1 VANAEEIQDN
11 QEEREPI
18 SAFVISY
25 NEEDQIAQCLESLRF
40 CDEIIVVDSFST
52 DRTAEISRELGVRVI
67 QRKWSGYRDQ
77 KEFGLQ
83 ATSYEWVINLDAD
96 ERVSPEL
103 RNSILQVLRQE
114 HQRKQN
120 NFAQCA
126 EAFDAYDV
134 NRVVYHLGR
143 WWRVGWYPEYR
154 TRFIRKS
161 KVTWGGVDPHEKVI
175 VSGRTSRLEGELH
188 HFSYDD
194 LAEQLHKL
202 NSFSSIR
209 AREEYKLGKR
219 ASVFKMFW
227 NPSVRIFKFYFLK
240 KGYKEGLAGAIVA
253 VVEGFYTFMKYAK
266 LWECEYSENA
276 EKRDRAKDGNR

>member
-1 VANAEEIQDN
+1 MALADSKQDN
-11 QEEREPI
+11 PDGREPI

-52 DRTAEISRELGVRVI
+52 DRTAEISSQFGARVI
-67 QRKWSGYRDQ
+67 QRQWSGYRDQ
-77 KEFGLQ
+77 KEFGLK
-83 ATSYEWVINLDAD
+83 ATSHEWVINLDAD

-103 RNSILQVLRQE
+103 RNSIIEVLRQE
-114 HQRKQN
+114 HQRKLSGSSYSG
-120 NFAQCA
+120 
-126 EAFDAYDV
+126 ESFDAYDV

-154 TRFIRKS
+154 TRIIRKS

-175 VSGRTSRLEGELH
+175 VSGKTSRLEGELH

-219 ASVFKMFW
+219 ANVFNMFW
-227 NPSVRIFKFYFLK
+227 NPAVRMFKFYLMK
-240 KGYKEGLAGAIVA
+240 RGYREGIAGVIVA

-266 LWECEYSENA
+266 LWECEHSENA